1 MVLVADRVW
10 DGLSEQPSEQLKVLV
25 RGGRIAEVGCE
36 VNAEDGVRTVELGA
50 RTLLPGFIDC
60 HVHVLD
66 SALATGSVGRQTLD
80 ALPVLRQL
88 LHNGFTTVRDLG
100 CADQPITIDLRRA
113 QAGGVIEGPRLI
125 VAPNLISARGGHG
138 DKQPELAARYGVEI
152 GTLGDGGAEVVRK
165 LREQARH
172 GADWI
177 KFAASGGFGSANDQ
191 PTQVTYTLDE
201 MRALVAAATDLEL
214 PCAVHALNDEAI
226 RRAVLAGVRSV
237 EHASLASS
245 ATLALI
251 AEHGAYLVPTLYAQL
266 GFVDKLDNDEY
277 WQDKPDFLREKIR
290 RHAEALRTSAAHL
303 AGSDV
308 TIAFGTDASVIPH
321 AENNRE
327 FSFMVRNGIS
337 PLRALR
343 AATSAAADLLQRPD
357 LGRIRPGAEADLI
370 AVAGDPFT
378 DITATERVEFV
389 MQSGVIRRSPV
400 RAGGSWPPRHTVAPR
415 ADTADVAAQP
425 G

>member
-10 DGLSEQPSEQLKVLV
+10 DGVAERPAGRLKVLV
-25 RGGRIAEVGCE
+25 RGGRIVDVGREVDAG
-36 VNAEDGVRTVELGA
+36 DGVRTVDLGA

-66 SALATGSVGRQTLD
+66 SALATGSVAHQALA

-100 CADQPITIDLRRA
+100 CADQPITVDLRRA
-113 QAGGVIEGPRLI
+113 QADGVVEGPRLV

-138 DKQPELAARYGVEI
+138 DKQPELTARYGIEV
-152 GTLGDGGAEVVRK
+152 GTLGDGTAEVVRK
-165 LREQARH
+165 VREQARH

-177 KFAASGGFGSANDQ
+177 KFAASGGFGSAGDQ
-191 PTQVTYTLDE
+191 PTQVTYTLEE

-214 PCAVHALNDEAI
+214 PCAVHAVNDEAV

-237 EHASLASS
+237 EHASLVS
-245 ATLALI
+245 ATTLALI
-251 AEHGAYLVPTLYAQL
+251 AERGAFLVPTLYAQL
-266 GFVDKLDNDEY
+266 GFVDELDDDEH
-277 WQDKPDFLREKIR
+277 WRDRPAFLREKIR
-290 RHAEALRTSAAHL
+290 RHAEELRANAAQL
-303 AGSDV
+303 ADSDV
-308 TIAFGTDASVIPH
+308 AIAFGTDASVIPH
-321 AENNRE
+321 GENWRE
-327 FSFMVRNGIS
+327 FTWLVRSGIS

-343 AATSAAADLLQRPD
+343 AATGVAADLLRRPD
-357 LGRIRPGAEADLI
+357 LGRIRPGAVADLI

-378 DITATERVEFV
+378 DITATARVEFV

-400 RAGGSWPPRHTVAPR
+400 RAGGGWPERHTVTPR
-415 ADTADVAAQP
+415 AESGDVAARS